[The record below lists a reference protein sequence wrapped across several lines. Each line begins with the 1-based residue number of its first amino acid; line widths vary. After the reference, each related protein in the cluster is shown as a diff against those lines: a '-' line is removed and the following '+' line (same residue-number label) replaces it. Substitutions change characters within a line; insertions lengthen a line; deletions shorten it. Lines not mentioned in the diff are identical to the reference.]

1 MSIYSINGCIFLGTS
16 IGYLFKIESITY
28 ATSIFCIIAIYKLLK
43 TKYKKVTYIYSI
55 LMIAFYIFLQVFL
68 TQEIP
73 LCKTPP

>member
-1 MSIYSINGCIFLGTS
+1 MSIDSINGCIFLGTS

-55 LMIAFYIFLQVFL
+55 LMIAFYILSLYVSVSIPKNLQL
-68 TQEIP
+68 
-73 LCKTPP
+73 